1 MPKESIIFFAKN
13 GGFGGSYNLNKAINL
28 HSKKYKSKLIV
39 QAKSPYAFGNG
50 IMASDLKKV
59 DSIISESNNFFI
71 CDYQG
76 LIPICSYLSKKY
88 NKKITHDINDKK
100 GVEILLSFLK
110 DRNVIF
116 FWSGTKYLNNSSV
129 VNKWADTIG
138 AKITFAMPDLIRCD
152 PEALPL
158 YQPFDIK
165 QKKDKFKNF
174 TLCHSP
180 GKKIIYPKGPNGKG
194 TYYIERAFSKMKKKY
209 GIDYYILTDSP
220 HTEALNI
227 KQQSH
232 IFVDQLMPNI
242 GGIGKSSLES
252 LILGTP
258 VLSDIHNCS
267 FKGVYTGCPVVNVES
282 EGQLFKKLEELYLS
296 SAALKKLSRKSKSW
310 ASVLSFE
317 NTVAY
322 LDKEI
327 VW

>member
-1 MPKESIIFFAKN
+1 MTRGSFIFFAKN
-13 GGFGGSYNLNKAINL
+13 GGFGGSYNLNKAVNL
-28 HSKKYKSKLIV
+28 CSQKYKSKLIV

-50 IMASDLKKV
+50 IMVSDFKKV
-59 DSIISESNNFFI
+59 DSIISGSNNLFI

-88 NKKITHDINDKK
+88 NKKITHNIGDKD
-100 GVEILLSFLK
+100 GVKFLLDFLK

-116 FWSGTKYLNNSSV
+116 FWSGTKYLNNSSTI
-129 VNKWADTIG
+129 NKWAKIVG
-138 AKITFAMPDLIRCD
+138 AKVTFAMPDLIRCD
-152 PEALPL
+152 PKALPL

-165 QKKDKFKNF
+165 QKKDKFKTF

-194 TYYIERAFSKMKKKY
+194 TYYIERAFLKMREKY
-209 GIDYYILTDSP
+209 GVDYHILVDSP
-220 HTEALNI
+220 HAEALNI
-227 KQQSH
+227 KQRSH

-258 VLSDIHNCS
+258 VLSDIHNCV
-267 FKGVYTGCPVVNVES
+267 FKGAYTGCPVVNVED
-282 EGQLFKKLEELYLS
+282 EKQLFKKLEELHSS
-296 SAALKKLSRKSKSW
+296 SAKLKKLAKESQNW
-310 ASVLSFE
+310 ASVLSLE
-317 NTVAY
+317 NTAAY

-327 VW
+327 MW